1 MRLLRQI
8 VSALIEEEAK
18 EKQRQRDESITYSK
32 IALKRMKA
40 YNDEDR
46 MKSRLY
52 MRRIQDEGNRILAE
66 KYAALGIGIG

>member
-1 MRLLRQI
+1 
-8 VSALIEEEAK
+8 
-18 EKQRQRDESITYSK
+18 
-32 IALKRMKA
+32 MKA